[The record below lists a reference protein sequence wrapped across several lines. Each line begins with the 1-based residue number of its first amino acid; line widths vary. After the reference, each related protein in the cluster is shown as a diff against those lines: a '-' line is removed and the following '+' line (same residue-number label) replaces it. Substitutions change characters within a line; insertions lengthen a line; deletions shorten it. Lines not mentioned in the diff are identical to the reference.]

1 MSVFRLVNTQLNFTV
16 ANDMKESD
24 MIVWFINNVPAFNPD
39 GRYVA
44 LEDRTG
50 DCIIYEKG
58 VIDRVSDSG

>member
-1 MSVFRLVNTQLNFTV
+1 MSVFRLVDTQLTFTV

-24 MIVWFINNVPAFNPD
+24 MMLWFMLNVPAFNPD

-58 VIDRVSDSG
+58 TIDRVSDSG

>member
-1 MSVFRLVNTQLNFTV
+1 MSVFRLVNTQLSFTV

-24 MIVWFINNVPAFNPD
+24 MMLWFMLNVPDFHPD

-58 VIDRVSDSG
+58 IIDRVSDSG